1 MTDAITDLRDRYAS
15 LETARDEIQD
25 MLCNMENIDLPDGIE
40 GSHHAEME
48 WSDTLSTIEA
58 EIQRIDDAIEQL

>member
-1 MTDAITDLRDRYAS
+1 
-15 LETARDEIQD
+15 